1 VEVPIE
7 DVEEDGLE
15 VAVHQYDDD
24 LDAFAE
30 ECECEFNSCI
40 RTLIVTD
47 LTSSYDS
54 PVRSN

>member
-1 VEVPIE
+1 VKVPIE

-15 VAVHQYDDD
+15 VAVHQHDDD
-24 LDAFAE
+24 LDGFVE

-40 RTLIVTD
+40 RTLTVTD